1 MKKARKKFEIKDVK
15 NAGSRTKSS
24 GLFHRYFYV
33 TVLILFIGFT
43 ILGSSLLIF
52 IARYQSEEKTAL
64 LKQNAQTV
72 SQTAA
77 ALIQKGYSLEESNK
91 NSTLLM
97 SVSTAQLSQAIDADI
112 YICDTDGKIICCKD
126 IWQSNLVMYMGEH
139 ARKPGGKYGGV
150 KLRFT
155 HCRGREIFKPRRR
168 EQRELRPEGE
178 DNTY

>member
-1 MKKARKKFEIKDVK
+1 MHEKARKKFEIKDVK

-77 ALIQKGYSLEESNK
+77 ALIQKATRLK
-91 NSTLLM
+91 RATRILLC
-97 SVSTAQLSQAIDADI
+97 S
-112 YICDTDGKIICCKD
+112 
-126 IWQSNLVMYMGEH
+126 
-139 ARKPGGKYGGV
+139 
-150 KLRFT
+150 
-155 HCRGREIFKPRRR
+155 
-168 EQRELRPEGE
+168 
-178 DNTY
+178 

>member
-15 NAGSRTKSS
+15 NAGSRTKRS

-126 IWQSNLVMYMGEH
+126 IWQSNLVMYMGECIVH
-139 ARKPGGKYGGV
+139 SKYTVPETALSKLSSGGYTETGTLGGMY
-150 KLRFT
+150 KS
-155 HCRGREIFKPRRR
+155 
-168 EQRELRPEGE
+168 
-178 DNTY
+178 